1 MAAKLLDRLP
11 LVGATRRNHSLEH
24 ATLQVLA
31 EKYHNLRMSGVS
43 FAGGFYLNVD
53 LPTDIVTR
61 AALEAERRLKAGERQ
76 LAVHPHC
83 GTNLVVPATVAASF
97 AWLTWLITRKRK
109 QPGLVQVVLAALA
122 AVPAFFLARPLGP
135 IVQQKV
141 MTSAD
146 IGDTSIRQ
154 VVSMRYGNTYFH
166 KISTEG

>member
-1 MAAKLLDRLP
+1 MAANPLDRLP
-11 LVGATRRNHSLEH
+11 LIGATRHNHSLEH

-43 FAGGFYLNVD
+43 FAHGFYLDVD
-53 LPTDIVTR
+53 LPTEIITR
-61 AALEAERRLKAGERQ
+61 AALEAEKRLKAGESN

-83 GTNLVVPATVAASF
+83 GTNLVVPATVAAGF
-97 AWLTWLITRKRK
+97 AWLTWQFTRKRK
-109 QPGLVQVVLAALA
+109 QPSFIQVLLPALVAM
-122 AVPAFFLARPLGP
+122 PAFFLARPLGP
-135 IVQQKV
+135 VVQQKV

-146 IGDTSIRQ
+146 IGDKSIRQ